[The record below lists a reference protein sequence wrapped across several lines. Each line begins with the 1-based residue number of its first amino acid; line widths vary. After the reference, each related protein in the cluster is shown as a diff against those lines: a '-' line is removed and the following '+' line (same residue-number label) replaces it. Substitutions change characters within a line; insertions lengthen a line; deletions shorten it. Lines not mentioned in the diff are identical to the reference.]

1 MPRSGQPSGPGA
13 GEPSERR
20 FTGLPAPSSGDGA
33 GSASSRV
40 SLGTSSKVTVL
51 RPVHDDARVS
61 DEVDAD
67 EPKARGGA
75 PDAGEAEGRASAR
88 SEPSPAPRR
97 RRPWSPRRA
106 ERPSKTAATRSKD
119 VLAFPVPRVKRIRR
133 RAIIIGASTVAIVAA
148 LMAVLIFTPLLAVR
162 TISVEGTKMV
172 APAQIQSVLAPLGG
186 RPLPLVAPDEVS
198 RLVAPIV
205 QIKSVRTRA
214 VPPNTLLVTVV
225 ERVPVALV
233 KQADGFSVVVGDGVE
248 IARTKDQAAYAVPV
262 VDATGGP
269 IAHPTF
275 LAITSVLA
283 ALPTDILAQ
292 LATAKADSVDSVQL
306 KLANGKTVIWGNAQD
321 RDLKAK
327 VLAALMKGTETPAK
341 GQAPVSVYDVSVPR
355 HPVTR

>member
-1 MPRSGQPSGPGA
+1 
-13 GEPSERR
+13 
-20 FTGLPAPSSGDGA
+20 
-33 GSASSRV
+33 
-40 SLGTSSKVTVL
+40 
-51 RPVHDDARVS
+51 
-61 DEVDAD
+61 
-67 EPKARGGA
+67 
-75 PDAGEAEGRASAR
+75 
-88 SEPSPAPRR
+88 
-97 RRPWSPRRA
+97 
-106 ERPSKTAATRSKD
+106 
-119 VLAFPVPRVKRIRR
+119 LAFPVPRVKRIRR

-233 KQADGFSVVVGDGVE
+233 KQADGFSVVDGDGVE